1 MKKRFFLLILIVIA
15 IGIIWKHD
23 ALLTSL
29 GLGLEEI
36 DASDRAQVTVKVITQ
51 PVQITSNDR
60 TFRAVGTGRAKLSIG
75 IYPAV
80 SEEVTD
86 IYFVAQQDV
95 KKGDILVQLDSRA
108 EELAVKAAQV
118 QLKDAQSLLDRY
130 ELAVKAGGVPESE
143 VDAARA
149 DFEAAQ
155 VELEQAKL
163 DLEERQIKA
172 PFNGVVGIPA
182 VDPGDRVNPE
192 TLITGLD
199 ARDTLYIDFEV
210 PESLA
215 GALQNAAGENR
226 KITATTP
233 AYLSKQFDGEIS
245 AQESR
250 IDPDRRTV
258 LARAEID
265 NKEDLLRPGMS
276 FETEWDIKGESYPTV
291 PEISVQWGREGS
303 FIWLIKDGKAV
314 KTSAT
319 IISRKAGRVL
329 LEGDIESGDQVVIEG
344 LQRLRPGQSV
354 EIVGTAEE

>member
-15 IGIIWKHD
+15 TGIIWKHD

-29 GLGLEEI
+29 GLGSEEI